1 MKTKLLF
8 KFSTGIVVPCY
19 NEEERLQ
26 LSEFSRFFKTDNTT
40 FFCFVDDG
48 STDGTKKILAD
59 FAKKNPERVQA
70 VFLSCNQ
77 GKAEAVRQ
85 GVKTLL
91 KTHKFKF
98 VGYWDADLATPLS
111 TIIEFI
117 EKFQISRAL
126 VAVCGSRILR
136 LGASI
141 QRSVFRHY
149 FGRIFATVAS
159 YILNIPVY
167 DTQCGAKIFSAEHAG
182 LIFSEHFISRWF
194 FDIELFARSIE
205 LMGRDKTVNSIYELP
220 LAKWHDQG
228 ESKVTWGSIIRT
240 PVDLFLIFYHYRNRI
255 PDYSKSDTI

>member
-1 MKTKLLF
+1 MRTNQHSKLC
-8 KFSTGIVVPCY
+8 TGIVVPCY
-19 NEEERLQ
+19 NEEERLK
-26 LSEFSRFFKTDNTT
+26 LSKFYRLFKTDNTT
-40 FFCFVDDG
+40 FFCFVDDV
-48 STDGTKKILAD
+48 SNDSTKKIVSD
-59 FAKKNPERVQA
+59 FVKKNPERAQA
-70 VFLSCNQ
+70 VFLSFNQ

-85 GVKTLL
+85 GIKSLL
-91 KTHKFKF
+91 KTHKLKF

-111 TIIEFI
+111 TILEFI
-117 EKFQISRAL
+117 EMFQSSRAL
-126 VAVCGSRILR
+126 VAVCGSRIFR

-141 QRSVFRHY
+141 HRSVFRHY
-149 FGRIFATVAS
+149 FGRVFATVAS
-159 YILNIPVY
+159 NILNIPVY
-167 DTQCGAKIFSAEHAG
+167 DTQCGAKLFSAEHAG

-255 PDYSKSDTI
+255 TNFSKSDTT